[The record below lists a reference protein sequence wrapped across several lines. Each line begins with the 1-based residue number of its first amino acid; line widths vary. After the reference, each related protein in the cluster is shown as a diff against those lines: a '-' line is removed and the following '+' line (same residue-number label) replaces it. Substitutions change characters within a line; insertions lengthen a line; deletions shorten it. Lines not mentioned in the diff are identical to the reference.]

1 MTCQVCG
8 DAETYAKGR
17 CRACYRFRQRRGHDR
32 RARDLQR
39 LAERRKMMME
49 ARYDR
54 MVEAEEMEVVLR
66 LARELHFR

>member
-1 MTCQVCG
+1 MPCAVCG
-8 DAETYAKGR
+8 DADSYATGR

-32 RARDLQR
+32 RERDLQR

-54 MVEAEEMEVVLR
+54 MVEAEELAVVVR